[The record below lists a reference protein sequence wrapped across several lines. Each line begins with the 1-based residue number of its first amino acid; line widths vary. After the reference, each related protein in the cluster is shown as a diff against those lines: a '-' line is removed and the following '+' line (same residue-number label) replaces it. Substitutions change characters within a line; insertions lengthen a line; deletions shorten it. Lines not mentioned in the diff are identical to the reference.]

1 MAQSKTLRIVGRGTA
16 IGACLAWGIV
26 ASAVDPQE
34 QAAQSA
40 SAAKAPA
47 QPEWKVLCDGT
58 SLKNWK
64 ITEFGGEG
72 DVEPQDGAIVMQQG
86 SELTGI
92 HWAGPALPKRNY
104 ELALDAKR
112 IDGSDFFCGLVFP
125 VGDSFCSFVVGGWG
139 GGVVGLSAVD
149 GLYAVDNETVSYD
162 SFDANRWYKIRLRV
176 SDKHIQAWIQPV
188 AKLGEKPPKPG
199 AFDEKRVVNLATTG
213 KKLSL
218 HPAVDLSKPLGVSCF
233 STVAAV
239 KDIRIRE
246 LSKEEAAETPKE

>member
-1 MAQSKTLRIVGRGTA
+1 MPMMPSLSTAGRCVAILALATAFAVFATAQDK
-16 IGACLAWGIV
+16 
-26 ASAVDPQE
+26 P
-34 QAAQSA
+34 AAN
-40 SAAKAPA
+40 APVKV
-47 QPEWKVLCDGT
+47 QWKVLCDGT

-72 DVEPQDGAIVMQQG
+72 AVEPEDGAIVMQQG

-92 HWAGPALPKRNY
+92 HWVGAALPKKNY
-104 ELALDAKR
+104 ELALEAKK

-149 GLYAVDNETVSYD
+149 GLYAVDNETATYR
-162 SFDANRWYKIRLRV
+162 SFDTNRWYKIRLRV
-176 SDKHIQAWIQPV
+176 SEQHIQAWIQPV
-188 AKLGEKPPKPG
+188 AKPGEKPAKPG
-199 AFDEKRVVNLATTG
+199 DFDEKRVVNLVTTG

-218 HPAVDLSKPLGVSCF
+218 HPAIDLSKPLGVSCF

-239 KDIRIRE
+239 RDIRLRE
-246 LSKEEAAETPKE
+246 LTKEEAVEEPKE

>member
-1 MAQSKTLRIVGRGTA
+1 MTTIATAKAVGLCVL
-16 IGACLAWGIV
+16 GACLGLVDPAAAADPQPAA
-26 ASAVDPQE
+26 ASAP
-34 QAAQSA
+34 AKA
-40 SAAKAPA
+40 AAKTD
-47 QPEWKVLCDGT
+47 WKVLCDGT

-72 DVEPQDGAIVMQQG
+72 DVEADDGAIVMQQG

-92 HWAGPALPKRNY
+92 HWAGESLPKRNY
-104 ELALDAKR
+104 EVALEAQR

-162 SFDANRWYKIRLRV
+162 SFDAKRWYKIRLRV
-176 SDKHIQAWIQPV
+176 SEKHIQAWIQPV
-188 AKLGEKPPKPG
+188 AKPGEKPPKPG

-213 KKLSL
+213 RKLSL
-218 HPAVDLSKPLGVSCF
+218 HPAVDLSKPFGVSCF

-239 KDIRIRE
+239 KNIRLRE
-246 LSKEEAAETPKE
+246 LTKAEAEETPTE